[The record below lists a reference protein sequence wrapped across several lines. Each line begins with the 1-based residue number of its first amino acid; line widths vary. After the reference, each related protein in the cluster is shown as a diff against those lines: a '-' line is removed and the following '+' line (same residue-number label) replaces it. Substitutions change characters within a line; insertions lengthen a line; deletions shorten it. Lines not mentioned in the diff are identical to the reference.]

1 MQISVEE
8 ITSADRKLTLVF
20 SDEEVSTEVV
30 KRLHKLC
37 RTVSV
42 PGFRKGKVP
51 LKIVES
57 RFKEAVV
64 KEVILD
70 NAEFGAKSYLEENAI
85 QPITQPYIENYRVND
100 SKEHEIDFRY
110 EVLPEITRLDI
121 QGEPIVTPEFT
132 ISEQDIDEAVAK
144 WRQKHHRWNLV
155 ERESKESDLVR
166 IDIETKVDG
175 EVIDDEMGRK
185 ELYVIPGS
193 NAHPERIEKACIGV
207 KVGDRITVPA
217 GLNTLDSDPD
227 ASPENDSSQYVITV
241 NEVHEPVENEFK
253 EEFLEGLGVKSEQ
266 DSDFREKA
274 RRQIARECQDEVDSC
289 IHQQIATALLRVND
303 FSPPESI
310 VLARWERTL
319 ASLGYNMKE
328 MKDQLGEFFETPVA
342 ASAYQFAWV
351 QTKLNMIMLKVAQK
365 HEISAD
371 DEEGL
376 KAYIRELANNLP
388 NPDEQYEKMVSESN
402 QFANEYIMSQT
413 YKKLLEEANCEEQQ
427 MSVKELYEW
436 SEELHQAKGD
446 EPEAPEDADE
456 KDKGE
461 SLIVD
466 PTGQPY

>member
-20 SDEEVSTEVV
+20 SDEEVNTEVV

-57 RFKEAVV
+57 RFREAVV

-100 SKEHEIDFRY
+100 SNDHEIDFHY
-110 EVLPEITRLDI
+110 EVLPEVARFDI
-121 QGEPIVTPEFT
+121 RGESIVTPEFT
-132 ISEQDIDEAVAK
+132 VSEQDIDEAVAK
-144 WRQKHHRWNLV
+144 WREKHHRWNRV

-166 IDIETKVDG
+166 VDVQTKVDG
-175 EVIDDEMGRK
+175 EVIDDEMGSK
-185 ELYVIPGS
+185 YLGVIPGR
-193 NAHPERIEKACIGV
+193 NARSEQIEKACIGV
-207 KVGDRITVPA
+207 KAGDQVTVPA
-217 GLNTLDSDPD
+217 GLNTLESDPD

-241 NEVHEPVENEFK
+241 HEVLEPVENEFK
-253 EEFLEGLGVKSEQ
+253 EEFLETLGVTSEQ

-274 RRQIARECQDEVDSC
+274 RARIVRECQDEVDSC
-289 IHQQIATALLRVND
+289 IHQQIATILLTIND
-303 FSPPESI
+303 FSPPGSI
-310 VLARWERTL
+310 VLARWERIL
-319 ASLGYNMKE
+319 VGMGYDVKE
-328 MKDQLGEFFETPVA
+328 MKGQLSEFFETPIAV
-342 ASAYQFAWV
+342 SAYQIAWE
-351 QTKLNMIMLKVAQK
+351 QTKLTMIMSKVIQK
-365 HEISAD
+365 YEISAD
-371 DEEGL
+371 DEDL
-376 KAYIRELANNLP
+376 KSYIRELANKSP
-388 NPDEQYEKMVSESN
+388 NPDEQYEEMVSESDR
-402 QFANEYIMSQT
+402 FANEYIMSQT
-413 YKKLLEEANCEEQQ
+413 YKKLREEANCEERQ

-436 SEELHQAKGD
+436 ADELHQAKGD